1 MSEKN
6 NRFKGAVGTIG
17 FHLLAL
23 LAILY
28 FALST
33 PLPLPGEE
41 GVEVN
46 LGSSDQGMG
55 YVQEQSPPP
64 QQQLPPAL
72 PPPQTDPEP
81 EPEEDIITQDVEE
94 APAIEEEKVEEKEE
108 VKQEEEVPSAE
119 SQVPSEEVEQEI
131 EEEPEPQPEPPK
143 VNERALY
150 KGNSNT
156 DGDGSNQGVTGEPGD
171 QGKPNGTI
179 DATNYEGS
187 GGLGDEGVGYD
198 LGGRGAKHLP
208 KPAYDSDEQGKVVVD
223 IKVDRNGKVV
233 SAIAG
238 AKGTTISDLR
248 LRRLAEE
255 AALRSVFSP
264 DPNAPERQKGTITYN
279 FIRLN

>member
-64 QQQLPPAL
+64 VQQPPPAL

-81 EPEEDIITQDVEE
+81 EPEEDILTQDVEE
-94 APAIEEEKVEEKEE
+94 APAIKEEDIEEKDD
-108 VKQEEEVPSAE
+108 VKQEEEVITPE
-119 SQVPSEEVEQEI
+119 EQPVEEVVQEV
-131 EEEPEPQPEPPK
+131 EEEPEPQPEPPR
-143 VNERALY
+143 VNDRALY
-150 KGNSNT
+150 KGKSEA
-156 DGDGSNQGVTGEPGD
+156 DGDGSNQGITGQPGD
-171 QGKPNGTI
+171 QGKPDGTL
-179 DATNYEGS
+179 DATSYEGT
-187 GGLGDEGVGYD
+187 GKGDDGIGYE
-198 LGGRGAKHLP
+198 LGGRGALELI
-208 KPAYDSDEQGKVVVD
+208 KPVYTSDEVGTVK
-223 IKVDRNGKVV
+223 IKVFVDRSGQVKRAEFEMLGSNNSNPLLVDE
-233 SAIAG
+233 AI
-238 AKGTTISDLR
+238 K
-248 LRRLAEE
+248 
-255 AALRSVFSP
+255 AALKSKFKA
-264 DPNAPERQKGTITYN
+264 DANANTTQIGYITYY

>member
-1 MSEKN
+1 MSERN
-6 NRFKGAVGTIG
+6 NRYKGVVGTIG

-23 LAILY
+23 LALLY

-55 YVQEQSPPP
+55 NVQEQSPPP
-64 QQQLPPAL
+64 VQQPPPSL

-81 EPEEDIITQDVEE
+81 EVEEDIITQDVEE
-94 APAIEEEKVEEKEE
+94 APAIEEEEVEEIEE
-108 VKQEEEVPSAE
+108 VKQEEEVIKPDDTST
-119 SQVPSEEVEQEI
+119 EEVIQEA

-150 KGNSNT
+150 KGKSET
-156 DGDGSNQGVTGEPGD
+156 DGDGSNQGITGQPGD
-171 QGKPNGTI
+171 QGQPNGTP
-179 DATNYEGS
+179 DATNYEGQ
-187 GGLGDEGVGYD
+187 GGIGDGIGYD

-208 KPAYDSDEQGKVVVD
+208 KPAYDSEEQGKVVVE

-238 AKGTTISDLR
+238 ARGTTISDLR

-255 AALRSVFSP
+255 AALRSIFSP

>member
-6 NRFKGAVGTIG
+6 NRTKGVVGTIG

-55 YVQEQSPPP
+55 HVQEQTPPPVQQPPP
-64 QQQLPPAL
+64 QL

-81 EPEEDIITQDVEE
+81 EPEDDLITQDVEE
-94 APAIEEEKVEEKEE
+94 APALKEEDVEEKDE
-108 VKQEEEVPSAE
+108 VKQEEEVITPDPQSTE
-119 SQVPSEEVEQEI
+119 EEVVQDV

-156 DGDGSNQGVTGEPGD
+156 DGDGSNQGETGQPGD
-171 QGKPNGTI
+171 QGKPDGTL
-179 DATNYEGS
+179 DSRNYDGS
-187 GGLGDEGVGYD
+187 GKGDEGIGYE
-198 LGGRGAKHLP
+198 LGGRGALELF
-208 KPAYDSDEQGKVVVD
+208 KPVYNSDEVGTVKIKVIVDRTGKVKNAVFEMKGSNNSSPALVNEA
-223 IKVDRNGKVV
+223 IK
-233 SAIAG
+233 
-238 AKGTTISDLR
+238 
-248 LRRLAEE
+248 
-255 AALRSVFSP
+255 AALKSKFEA
-264 DPNAPERQKGTITYN
+264 DPNAAESQIGYITYY

>member
-6 NRFKGAVGTIG
+6 NRFKGVVGTIG

-28 FALST
+28 FAMST

-64 QQQLPPAL
+64 VQQPPPAL

-81 EPEEDIITQDVEE
+81 EPEEDLITQDVEDT
-94 APAIEEEKVEEKEE
+94 PAIEEEDVEEKDEE
-108 VKQEEEVPSAE
+108 KQEEVPSAE
-119 SQVPSEEVEQEI
+119 SRVPNEEVVQEA
-131 EEEPEPQPEPPK
+131 EAEPEPQPEPPK

-156 DGDGSNQGVTGEPGD
+156 DGDGSNQGETGEPGD
-171 QGKPNGTI
+171 QGQPNGTI

-198 LGGRGAKHLP
+198 LGGRGSKHLP
-208 KPAYDSDEQGKVVVD
+208 KPAYDSEEQGKVVVE

-238 AKGTTISDLR
+238 VKGTTISDLR

-264 DPNAPERQKGTITYN
+264 DPNAPVRQKGTITYN